1 MNNQIQSSKEKV
13 DQLILELEKA
23 IVGKRSTIQLMVV
36 ALLANG
42 HVLFEDI
49 PGVGKTLLVKALSQ
63 AIKGNFS
70 RIQFTPDLLPSDILG
85 FSVYNSQN
93 HSFEFRPGPVFT
105 TILLADEINRTTP
118 RTQAALLEVMA
129 ERHATIDNHTY
140 PLDPH
145 FFVLATQNPIEYE
158 GTYPLPEAQL
168 DRFFFRL
175 EIGYPSFEEEL
186 YLLMNEYEQNRQ
198 SLSVVL
204 SSEELTSLKEEVNQV
219 FVDPAV
225 ASFALQLVT
234 ATREHPEIKLGI
246 SPRGSRA
253 FIHAAKAYALVHG
266 RTYVTPKDFQVLVPF
281 VFAHRLMFHDPSLSK
296 TQITELLNDIVS
308 HVPIPVR

>member
-1 MNNQIQSSKEKV
+1 M
-13 DQLILELEKA
+13 
-23 IVGKRSTIQLMVV
+23 
-36 ALLANG
+36 
-42 HVLFEDI
+42 
-49 PGVGKTLLVKALSQ
+49 
-63 AIKGNFS
+63 
-70 RIQFTPDLLPSDILG
+70 
-85 FSVYNSQN
+85 
-93 HSFEFRPGPVFT
+93 
-105 TILLADEINRTTP
+105 
-118 RTQAALLEVMA
+118 
-129 ERHATIDNHTY
+129 
-140 PLDPH
+140 
-145 FFVLATQNPIEYE
+145 
-158 GTYPLPEAQL
+158 
-168 DRFFFRL
+168 
-175 EIGYPSFEEEL
+175 
-186 YLLMNEYEQNRQ
+186 
-198 SLSVVL
+198 
-204 SSEELTSLKEEVNQV
+204 TSLKEEVNQV